1 MDASRM
7 LKVVAYV
14 PLLDEEFPSK
24 IELGGKVRQPD
35 VAILRAEW
43 ARERKRLT
51 TLKDNQHLSDAQS
64 VQRAL
69 LDHEAS
75 AATQE
80 IDATLAH
87 EKAEFDAILRVER
100 EILEWKIRLDEIE
113 DRATW
118 PSLVKEVDVKL
129 TELDTLALQNGTS
142 EEKARSRT
150 LREQV
155 AALIGEKNAI
165 RLRTKK
171 AEIEDVSSAIL
182 FRQTAFWVNHF
193 DALVA
198 CQPQMSDPAR
208 AEELVRQGREAVEAE
223 NVAAL
228 KEIVFSLQ
236 DLLPQQALEEVQRGY
251 GSGILG

>member
-1 MDASRM
+1 M

-14 PLLDEEFPSK
+14 PLLDEEFPTK

-35 VAILRAEW
+35 VAVLRAEW
-43 ARERKRLT
+43 GRERKRLSH
-51 TLKDNQHLSDAQS
+51 LKENPHLAEDQA
-64 VQRAL
+64 VQKAL
-69 LDHEAS
+69 QEHEAS
-75 AATQE
+75 GLTQE
-80 IDATLAH
+80 IDAVLNH
-87 EKAEFDAILRVER
+87 EKAEFDAVLRVER

-113 DRATW
+113 DRAIW

-129 TELDTLALQNGTS
+129 TELDTLALQNGTN

-155 AALIGEKNAI
+155 AALIGEKNAT

-182 FRQTAFWVNHF
+182 FRQGAFWVTHF
-193 DALVA
+193 ESLAA
-198 CQPQMSDPAR
+198 CQSQMSDAAR
-208 AEELVRQGREAVEAE
+208 AEELIRQGREAVAQE
-223 NVAAL
+223 NTPAL
-228 KEIVFSLQ
+228 KEVVFSLQ
-236 DLLPQQALEEVQRGY
+236 DLLPQQTLEEVQRGY